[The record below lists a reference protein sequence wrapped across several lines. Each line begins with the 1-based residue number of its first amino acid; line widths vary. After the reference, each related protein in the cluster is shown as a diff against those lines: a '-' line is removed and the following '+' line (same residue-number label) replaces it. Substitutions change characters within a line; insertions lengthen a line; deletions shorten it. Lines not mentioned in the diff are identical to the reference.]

1 MMILKL
7 TRFLFLH
14 DRTLGKL
21 KIEDSY
27 AVFYTAELAYID
39 NKHDISCIPCGEY
52 ELVRRWSKKYGHHL
66 MLLNVPNRSYI
77 LIHSGNFASSF
88 GKSDSKG
95 CILIGEAFRDLNS
108 DGLPEV
114 INSKKALAHLMKLV
128 GEKEDLKLIISEAEN
143 V

>member
-1 MMILKL
+1 MKLIL
-7 TRFLFLH
+7 TRFNYLT
-14 DRTLGKL
+14 DRTLGTL
-21 KIEDSY
+21 QVEGSDVI
-27 AVFYTAELAYID
+27 FTTAELAFID
-39 NKHDISCIPCGEY
+39 NKPNVSCIPCGEY
-52 ELVRRWSKKYGHHL
+52 ELIRRWSKKHGHHL

-95 CILIGEAFRDLNS
+95 CILIGEAFGDLNR

-114 INSKKALAHLMKLV
+114 INSKEALANLMKLV
-128 GEKEDLKLIISEAEN
+128 GEKENLKLIISEVEN